1 MVQTDTIALE
11 CTGLTKRFGGLEAVN
26 DVHLK
31 VPAGERRAII
41 GPNGAGKTTF
51 FSLISGELRPTEGE
65 IRLFG
70 KDVTRM
76 PSYRRVYLGLGRTFQ
91 VTNLF
96 PSLTVLEN
104 LLMAAM
110 GQKGMKFSMLTPLS
124 RCGALHEVA
133 EEILDSVGM
142 TEKAGEPVKNLSHGE
157 QRQIEITLALIARPT
172 LLLLDEPTA
181 GLSPA
186 ESALMTNIIKELDP
200 TITVLIIEH
209 DMDVAYQVADQIT
222 VLHQGC
228 VFAEGTQADIRSN
241 QKVQEIY
248 FGEQKSC

>member
-1 MVQTDTIALE
+1 
-11 CTGLTKRFGGLEAVN
+11 
-26 DVHLK
+26 
-31 VPAGERRAII
+31 
-41 GPNGAGKTTF
+41 
-51 FSLISGELRPTEGE
+51 
-65 IRLFG
+65 
-70 KDVTRM
+70 
-76 PSYRRVYLGLGRTFQ
+76 
-91 VTNLF
+91 
-96 PSLTVLEN
+96 
-104 LLMAAM
+104 
-110 GQKGMKFSMLTPLS
+110 PLS
-124 RCGALHEVA
+124 RFGALQEVA
-133 EEILDSVGM
+133 EEVLDSVGM
-142 TEKAGEPVKNLSHGE
+142 TEKAGEFVKNLSHGE

-186 ESALMTNIIKELDP
+186 ESVLMTNIIKELDP